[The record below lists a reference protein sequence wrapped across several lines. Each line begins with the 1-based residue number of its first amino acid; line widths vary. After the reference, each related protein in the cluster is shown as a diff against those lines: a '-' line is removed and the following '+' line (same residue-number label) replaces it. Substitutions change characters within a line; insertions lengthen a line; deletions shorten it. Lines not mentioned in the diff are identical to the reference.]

1 MHGYSLHCGQTV
13 TFFCSAHWRIL
24 QSGGHLCLFYKCN
37 QMLLVLVETA
47 RMVEM
52 SPSFPAYIGRNRQ
65 SLLHVG
71 FFVVGLPV
79 GVCGFF
85 GRINHSIGHNRLRN
99 EFCFGLT

>member
-24 QSGGHLCLFYKCN
+24 QSGGPPLP
-37 QMLLVLVETA
+37 VLHVQSNFA
-47 RMVEM
+47 
-52 SPSFPAYIGRNRQ
+52 SSCRNRQ

-85 GRINHSIGHNRLRN
+85 GHINHSIGHNRLRN
-99 EFCFGLT
+99 EFGFGLT